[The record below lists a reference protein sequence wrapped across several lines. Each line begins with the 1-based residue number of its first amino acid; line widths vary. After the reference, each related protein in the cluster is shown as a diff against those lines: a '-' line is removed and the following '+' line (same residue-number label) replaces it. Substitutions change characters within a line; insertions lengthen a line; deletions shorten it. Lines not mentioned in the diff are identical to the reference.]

1 MISNYGEKQSTIFAK
16 QSIGD
21 VWQGLY
27 PAGNY
32 MFKINKK
39 STRTRCEICLMLAI
53 KRHRSGVFIV
63 NFEHISHL
71 FQFIYI
77 YIHTL
82 LYYFFINFKQV
93 NTGWVNTLLV
103 LDLQSLYSEKSSKLL
118 VNTPLTL
125 QDLKRDS
132 ISKRFWKV
140 FQSSYLP

>member
-1 MISNYGEKQSTIFAK
+1 MSLLLTLKIF
-16 QSIGD
+16 
-21 VWQGLY
+21 
-27 PAGNY
+27 
-32 MFKINKK
+32 
-39 STRTRCEICLMLAI
+39 RTFFNL
-53 KRHRSGVFIV
+53 FI
-63 NFEHISHL
+63 
-71 FQFIYI
+71 FIF
-77 YIHTL
+77 HTL